1 MALKCGSHPL
11 KLLVF
16 QVASEFHAQLS
27 SFGML
32 RSDGSLGPA
41 GNRSRQQLR
50 GPNSNFYATSF
61 FLSVSIEVDFPN
73 GKYTR
78 SWQLKHFLFL
88 PLPGEMIQFD

>member
-41 GNRSRQQLR
+41 GNRLRQQLR

-73 GKYTR
+73 GKYTTVGR
-78 SWQLKHFLFL
+78 GNSNIFYFYPYLGK
-88 PLPGEMIQFD
+88 